1 MEFEKVL
8 SKNDVGATKSH
19 QAGFLVPKSMPELI
33 EFFPVLNPDELNP
46 SSPLWVID
54 DDQNRWEF
62 RYVYYNNRLHS
73 ESGTRNEYRI
83 TCTTKY
89 MRYVGAKESDI
100 LRFSKT
106 PDGLY
111 RLSFIQNSSNERV
124 LSNRVSLRGW
134 KQVY

>member
-19 QAGFLVPKSMPELI
+19 QAGFLVPKSMRELI
-33 EFFPVLNPDELNP
+33 DFFPQLNPDELNP
-46 SSPLWVID
+46 SAALLVID
-54 DDQNRWEF
+54 DDMNRWEF

-73 ESGTRNEYRI
+73 EKGTRDEYRI

-89 MRYVGAKESDI
+89 MRSVGAKEGDV
-100 LRFSKT
+100 LHFSKT
-106 PDGLY
+106 ADGLY
-111 RLSFIQNSSNERV
+111 RLSFVRDCENETV
-124 LSNRVSLRGW
+124 PSNRVNLRGW